1 MMETISNDQYHLICE
16 ALPNSV
22 LILDEKQNCIYAN
35 TRAQSVFE
43 YTAQDMQTKSF
54 LSLCAF
60 DTQHTESA
68 ITSLLQDGKNGLK
81 TTIWPC
87 KTRSGRVI
95 VSQISMNPVTLAGVK
110 YVIVA
115 ISDISTLIDKQEN
128 EKQAALND
136 IIAALTP
143 LSEELSDLAYGT
155 ISGAEPLP
163 LSPSCPVSLRD
174 LLGNMRRDI
183 HVASSSLTTVFEIVE
198 AVSYSFQDGQIREQL
213 PIQTQ
218 GTMSGYET
226 ALQSLI
232 TIQKSVREPLIA
244 LDEILD
250 LISIGDFSLQRN
262 AVPSALQRGD
272 WLHICDLILT
282 IVDQNR
288 ETLHAVV
295 QEVDN
300 LERHVDS
307 ISAISADIAEG
318 ANMVMSNAE
327 KVSASAE
334 YGKEAVQ
341 QVLRAMEDLSVT
353 VSDVSSRTEEVSG
366 SSAQADKLAKLG
378 TDMAQVAEDGMRVI
392 KSSANDMDRIIKE
405 IQDEMNNIGKIVDII
420 TEIAGQTNLLALNA
434 AIEAARAG
442 DAGRGFAVVAAEV
455 KDLSQQSRASAG
467 SIAAMISSLQKKSE
481 AAAGATKEAIDAVSQ
496 GSDVMEKTLVVF
508 SDLVK
513 SVDDISNTIERVA
526 SMAEEQAATVEEIT
540 GSVNEVFHMM
550 VESANEA
557 SSSTSVTKETSI
569 SVTEL
574 NDAIHELT
582 ILIKRLVACVDPT
595 QKNIEQTEELSR

>member
-16 ALPNSV
+16 TLPNSV
-22 LILDEKQNCIYAN
+22 LILDESDNCVYAN
-35 TRAQSVFE
+35 ARAQSLFE
-43 YTAQDMQTKSF
+43 YSAQDMEAKPF
-54 LSLCAF
+54 LSFCAF
-60 DTQHTESA
+60 DAQHTESA
-68 ITSLLQDGKNGLK
+68 LADLLQSGKNGLK

-87 KTRSGRVI
+87 KTRAGRVI
-95 VSQISMNPVTLAGVK
+95 ASQISMNPVTLAGVK
-110 YVIVA
+110 YVIIA
-115 ISDISTLIDKQEN
+115 IADINILVDKQEN

-136 IIAALTP
+136 VITTLTP
-143 LSEELSDLAYGT
+143 LTKELSDLAQGM

-163 LSPSCPVSLRD
+163 LSPSCPASLRD
-174 LLGNMRRDI
+174 LLSKMRQDI
-183 HVASSSLTTVFEIVE
+183 HIASSSLTALFEIIE
-198 AVSYSFQDGQIREQL
+198 AASYSFQDGQIHEQL

-218 GTMSGYET
+218 GVRSGYET
-226 ALQSLI
+226 ALESLI
-232 TIQKSVREPLIA
+232 TIQKSVREPFSA
-244 LDEILD
+244 LDGVLTA
-250 LISIGDFSLQRN
+250 ISNGDFSLQRN
-262 AVPSALQRGD
+262 AMPPALQRGD
-272 WLHICDLILT
+272 WVLISDLVLT
-282 IVDQNR
+282 IVNQNR
-288 ETLHAVV
+288 ETLHAVA
-295 QEVDN
+295 QEVDG
-300 LERHVDS
+300 LERQVES

-318 ANMVMSNAE
+318 ADMIMNNAE
-327 KVSASAE
+327 KVSANAE
-334 YGKEAVQ
+334 YGKESVQ

-353 VSDVSSRTEEVSG
+353 VADVSTRTEEVSG

-513 SVDDISNTIERVA
+513 SVDDISTTIERVA
-526 SMAEEQAATVEEIT
+526 GMTEEQAATVEEIT
-540 GSVNEVFHMM
+540 GSVNEVSHMM

-557 SSSTSVTKETSI
+557 LSSTSVTKETST
-569 SVTEL
+569 SVNEL
-574 NDAIHELT
+574 NHAIHELT
-582 ILIKRLVACVDPT
+582 ALTKRLVACADPT
-595 QKNIEQTEELSR
+595 QKNIHQTE